1 MKALFAL
8 ALAFAVTASIAQTEV
23 TITAGPSNAQQ
34 VWYSLG
40 NGVQAST
47 DLAAWDLAFEINS
60 FNSSILVNTAKGLSV
75 WQASADLADWS
86 SITSPNEAG
95 WTPIYNSEIDWSAG
109 ALTYGNNLDQPTGFN
124 VGWGDYNMTT
134 HAIVGAKVYVI
145 KFPGDTYKKLRI
157 NSLATGTYSFT
168 YADLDGGNQQDATL
182 VKSAFPGRNFGYFSF
197 GANATVDL
205 EPPADAWDLVFTKY
219 TSIIPS
225 PAPTPY
231 AVAGVLQNKSVLAAQ
246 VDGVPTGDALWTSQ
260 PMDSAINVI
269 GYDWKTYNSSLMQYE
284 YAQDRTYFVKDR
296 AGSIWK
302 LVFIGY
308 GGGSTGSMTF
318 TQELVSATGMAEAA
332 KDGLAVYP
340 NPVTDGELSLL
351 LNDPVIK
358 GTLNVVDRS
367 GRIVREVQIAS
378 TGAAARVPV
387 DLRGLTSG
395 LYIVR
400 LASETGVHTARVVVK

>member
-1 MKALFAL
+1 MKPLFSL
-8 ALAFAVTASIAQTEV
+8 ALAFAVTASFAQTEV
-23 TITAGPSNAQQ
+23 TIATGPSNAQQ
-34 VWYSLG
+34 VWYSLE
-40 NGVQAST
+40 NGVQATT

-60 FNSSILVNTAKGLSV
+60 FNSSVLVNTAKGLSV
-75 WQASADLADWS
+75 WQASTALADWS

-95 WTPIYNSEIDWSAG
+95 WTAIYNSEIDWSAG
-109 ALTYGNNLDQPTGFN
+109 ALTYGNNLDQANGFN
-124 VGWGDYNMTT
+124 VGWGDYSMIT

-145 KFPGDTYKKLRI
+145 KFPGDIYKKLRI

-168 YADLDGGNQQDATL
+168 YADLDGGNEQNATL
-182 VKSAFPGRNFGYFSF
+182 VKSAFPGKNFGYFSF
-197 GANATVDL
+197 ATNAAVDL
-205 EPPADAWDLVFTKY
+205 EPAADAWDLVFTKY

-260 PMDSAINVI
+260 PLDSAINII
-269 GYDWKTYNSSLMQYE
+269 GYDWKTYNASLMQYE

-308 GGGSTGSMTF
+308 GGGSTGTMTF
-318 TQELVSATGMAEAA
+318 TQELVSATGMAETAEN
-332 KDGLAVYP
+332 GLALYP

-351 LNDPVIK
+351 LDEPLIK
-358 GTLNVVDRS
+358 GALQVVDRS
-367 GRIVREVQIAS
+367 GRIVKEAQIAA
-378 TGAAARVPV
+378 TGAAARVLV
-387 DLRGLTSG
+387 DLRGLANG
-395 LYIVR
+395 IYIVR
-400 LASETGVHTARVVVK
+400 LASDSGVRAARVVVE